1 MVDPKNRISR
11 SGWDSSKPVKG
22 VAGDLIGPNRNK
34 GLMEGGTRLVGS
46 ALEYRRLESL
56 QEANKEKKLSRLA
69 STLFSKISLE
79 KQNQSRCGI
88 SRISCTPDLMYAKTR
103 KKRLQWLASER

>member
-11 SGWDSSKPVKG
+11 GGWDSSKPVKG
-22 VAGDLIGPNRNK
+22 VAGDLIGPKRNK

-46 ALEYRRLESL
+46 ALEYRRPESPK
-56 QEANKEKKLSRLA
+56 EANKEKSFRGWRVVFVSR
-69 STLFSKISLE
+69 ISLE

-88 SRISCTPDLMYAKTR
+88 SRISCTPDLMYAKTL
-103 KKRLQWLASER
+103 KTRLQWLASEH